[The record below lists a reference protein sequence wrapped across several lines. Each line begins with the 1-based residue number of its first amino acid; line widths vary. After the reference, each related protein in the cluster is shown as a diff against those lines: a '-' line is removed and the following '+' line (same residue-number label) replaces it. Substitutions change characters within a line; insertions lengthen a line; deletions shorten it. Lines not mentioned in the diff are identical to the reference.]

1 MNLLNKRYASYLL
14 LAMVALAALLATGCA
29 AAAGAQ
35 DNSTSGADAG
45 ESVGLTAGFPY
56 PKDGSGLPYEGP
68 SGISVS
74 GSGLASSAPDIAVI
88 SLGVE
93 STEDTAAEARSAAAA
108 AMQNVLE
115 VLEDAGVDSADI
127 QTRHFNIS
135 PRYQGVEVERCDD
148 EKDDGEETTEIAR
161 DRTCYTVWESRLIG
175 YSVSNQ
181 ASVKIRSLDDV
192 GSIIDKTAE
201 AAGDLVRI
209 NGISFSIDDPQPLH
223 DEARTNAVADM
234 KRKAEMLADLS
245 GVKLGRL
252 VYISESGAFSPPQP
266 YIARAESAAFAA
278 SDAATSISGGELE
291 FRISVQGVYLIA
303 GEVEADG
310 TSDGEGEQTG
320 NQ

>member
-1 MNLLNKRYASYLL
+1 MNLLKRRYPSYLL
-14 LAMVALAALLATGCA
+14 LAIVAIAALLATGCA

-35 DNSTSGADAG
+35 GGPGNDEDAVK
-45 ESVGLTAGFPY
+45 SVGLTSGFPY
-56 PKDGSGLPYEGP
+56 QKDGSDVPYEGP

-74 GSGLASSAPDIAVI
+74 GSGLASGAPDIAVL

-93 STEDTAAEARSAAAA
+93 STEDTAAEARSAAAV
-108 AMQNVLE
+108 AMQRVLE

-135 PRYQGVEVERCDD
+135 PRYQGVEVERCDEEED
-148 EKDDGEETTEIAR
+148 EGGITEIAK

-181 ASVKIRSLDDV
+181 ASVKIRSLDNV

-234 KRKAEMLADLS
+234 KRKAEMLAELS
-245 GVKLGRL
+245 GVKLGSL
-252 VYISESGAFSPPQP
+252 VYINESGAFAPPQP
-266 YIARAESAAFAA
+266 YLARAEAAAFAS

-303 GEVEADG
+303 GEVDAEETDDDEDQQ
-310 TSDGEGEQTG
+310 SSSQ
-320 NQ
+320 

>member
-1 MNLLNKRYASYLL
+1 MNLLKRRYPSYLL
-14 LAMVALAALLATGCA
+14 LAIAALATLLVTGCA

-35 DNSTSGADAG
+35 D
-45 ESVGLTAGFPY
+45 SVTGSDGTGKSVEAMTGFPF
-56 PKDGSGLPYEGP
+56 PRDGSDVPYEGP

-74 GSGLASSAPDIAVI
+74 GSGLASGAPDIAVL

-93 STEDTAAEARSAAAA
+93 STEDTAAEARSAAAV
-108 AMQNVLE
+108 AMQRVLE

-135 PRYQGVEVERCDD
+135 PRYQGVEVERCDEEED
-148 EKDDGEETTEIAR
+148 EGGITEIAK

-181 ASVKIRSLDDV
+181 ASVKIRSLDNV

-234 KRKAEMLADLS
+234 KRKAEMLAELS
-245 GVKLGRL
+245 GVKLGSL
-252 VYISESGAFSPPQP
+252 VYISESGAFAPPQP
-266 YIARAESAAFAA
+266 YLARAEAAAFAS

-303 GEVEADG
+303 GEVDAEETDDDEDQQ
-310 TSDGEGEQTG
+310 SNSQ
-320 NQ
+320 